1 LFSLQLVVFCCLPGG
16 GNAGFKG
23 EIMQIVTDSGTDL
36 WLSKE
41 QAADLAIHIVP
52 LIVTLDGKSYQ
63 EGIDIEPGDF
73 YQLLSAS
80 KNLPVTSQPSAGTFA
95 EIYRRLSITEP
106 GLRMWIQKHC
116 LQLLDGRL

>member
-1 LFSLQLVVFCCLPGG
+1 
-16 GNAGFKG
+16 
-23 EIMQIVTDSGTDL
+23 MQIVTDSGTDL

-73 YQLLSAS
+73 
-80 KNLPVTSQPSAGTFA
+80 
-95 EIYRRLSITEP
+95 
-106 GLRMWIQKHC
+106 
-116 LQLLDGRL
+116 